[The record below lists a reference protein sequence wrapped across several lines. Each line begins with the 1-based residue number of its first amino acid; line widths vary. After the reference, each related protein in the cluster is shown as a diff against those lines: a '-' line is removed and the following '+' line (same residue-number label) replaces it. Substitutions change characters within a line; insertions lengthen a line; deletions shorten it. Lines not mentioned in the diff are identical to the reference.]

1 MVERVG
7 VAGSGTGGAFVV
19 PVVPM
24 VQAPMAGGVATPG
37 LVSAV
42 SEAGALG
49 FLAGGYLSADRLAE
63 QVAAVRGRT
72 DRPFGVN
79 LFVPGERGGDDA
91 LAAYRAELRP
101 EAERFGVTLPE
112 GDLYDRDDYDAK
124 VRGLVADP
132 VTVVSFTFGL
142 PGAEEVAALRAAGS
156 ALVVTVTSVAEAEAA
171 VAVGADA
178 LCVQGPEA
186 GGHRSTHRVDDEP
199 GTAPLPELVA
209 GIARRVRVPLVA
221 AGGLADGRDIAAVLQ
236 AGAVAAQ
243 LGTAYLR
250 TDEAGTSRP
259 HRDALVDPA
268 FTATTVT
275 RAFTGRPARALRSD
289 FTEAHGAHAP
299 RAYPQVHRLTAPLR
313 TAAVRAG
320 APEAMALWAGTG
332 FRHARTGP
340 AAGLT
345 RALWDEAR
353 SATG

>member
-7 VAGSGTGGAFVV
+7 VAGSGAGGAFVV
-19 PVVPM
+19 PVVPV
-24 VQAPMAGGVATPG
+24 VQAPMAGGVATPE
-37 LVSAV
+37 LVAAV
-42 SEAGALG
+42 SGAGALG

-132 VTVVSFTFGL
+132 VAVVSFTFGL

-221 AGGLADGRDIAAVLQ
+221 AGGLADGRDIAGVLQ

-275 RAFTGRPARALRSD
+275 RAFTGRPARALRSV

-313 TAAVRAG
+313 AAAVRAG

-340 AAGLT
+340 AADLT